1 MPVEQLAVEQQVA
14 VQLAVHD
21 AEQIV
26 HDDPLPLE
34 PMELVQV
41 VFVLQL
47 IDDVLVEQFVVVQLV
62 AGQQVFV

>member
-1 MPVEQLAVEQQVA
+1 MA

-21 AEQIV
+21 AEQLV
-26 HDDPLPLE
+26 HDDPLPLG

-47 IDDVLVEQFVVVQLV
+47 LDDVLVEQFVAVQLV
-62 AGQQVFV
+62 AGRMVLV